1 MQIQRRF
8 ILSFI
13 VAVVGVRASLSYSQ
27 DPGVSPFGN
36 DVDWEHP
43 APESSQ
49 VAPSRSLPVLVTF
62 EAPIREGQQG
72 AVRDLVARMVAF
84 SEADESETVLYR
96 VFIRE
101 DERILTF
108 IEAYTDSDAMRV
120 HDQRFIQHFADEM
133 GALTQGGRLCIY
145 GEVSGVYKAFAAEN
159 DLEVEYFKSLAGFQ
173 R

>member
-1 MQIQRRF
+1 MQILRRF
-8 ILSFI
+8 IVSFI
-13 VAVVGVRASLSYSQ
+13 LAVIGMWASLSYSQ
-27 DPGVSPFGN
+27 DPDVSPFGN
-36 DVDWEHP
+36 DVDSGHS
-43 APESSQ
+43 APESPQ
-49 VAPSRSLPVLVTF
+49 VAPSGSLPLLVTF
-62 EAPIREGQQG
+62 EAPIREGQQE

-84 SEADESETVLYR
+84 SQADESETVLYR

-108 IEAYTDSDAMRV
+108 IEAYTNSDAMRV
-120 HDQRFIQHFADEM
+120 HDQRFIQHFADDM

-145 GEVSGVYKAFAAEN
+145 GEVSSVYKAFAAEN

>member
-1 MQIQRRF
+1 
-8 ILSFI
+8 
-13 VAVVGVRASLSYSQ
+13 
-27 DPGVSPFGN
+27 
-36 DVDWEHP
+36 
-43 APESSQ
+43 
-49 VAPSRSLPVLVTF
+49 
-62 EAPIREGQQG
+62 
-72 AVRDLVARMVAF
+72 MVAF

-120 HDQRFIQHFADEM
+120 HDQGFIQHFADEM

-159 DLEVEYFKSLAGFQ
+159 DLEVEYFRSLAGFQ